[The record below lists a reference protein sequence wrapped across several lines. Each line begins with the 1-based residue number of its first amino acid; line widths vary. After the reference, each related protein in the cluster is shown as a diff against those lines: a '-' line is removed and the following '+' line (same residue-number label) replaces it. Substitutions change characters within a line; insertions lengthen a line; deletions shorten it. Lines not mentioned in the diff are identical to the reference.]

1 MHPTI
6 DSCHLYF
13 FDEQNMGNQNEE
25 DQTVN
30 LAAARPGI
38 AVDPTEATKKR
49 KRRIR
54 LAILLAVWLIVYLP
68 GLFHPALMD
77 DADSVHAEA
86 AKEMLI
92 RHDWVDLYVDGVRYL
107 QKAPLMYWMTLFSY
121 KLFGVNEASTRLVL
135 MISVL
140 GLMVSGW
147 IFARRFFGE
156 RAAFYSALILATAPG
171 IYLYSRFLIPDV
183 LVAMW
188 TTLSFYFFLVG
199 YERRDASLYACWG
212 LAIVTALN
220 VLTNSLIG
228 LVFPGLTI
236 LFFLAMMH
244 DWGYL
249 KKMRLFSSFVV
260 FFVIAAPW
268 HILAAIRN
276 PAQPTGPEKGFLWDY
291 FINEQ
296 FLRYLNKRVPHDYG
310 KVPLGLFWVELLIW
324 VIPWCLFLFPALREV
339 PWRPRS
345 WGKDMNPR
353 RRALLLVA
361 LWGLVV
367 MVFFSFSSRQEYY
380 SLPAIPAVA
389 LLAAAWMER
398 EELSPRYSPERRWGK
413 WMSVPLVLVGLAG
426 AAVTFAL
433 FAMTKPFPPG
443 TDIDKVLAVHPK
455 QYLLSMGHLHDLTLS
470 SFGLFH
476 TPLLVMGIALSLG
489 PLLCL
494 FWRWRG
500 SPWKANLALTGMM
513 VLALFAVH
521 QGLEIFSPEI
531 SSKRLAIDIEH
542 YYKPGDEIVINGHY
556 AFGSTLN
563 FYTGAR
569 VDVVFGGTNDFWF
582 GSLFPDVPHV
592 IWSLKYFDSQWNSPR
607 RVFLFTQNYNRHRVL
622 SGLDP
627 HSLYPVG
634 REGDKEVLTNHPL
647 GPPIHTGNY
656 VPPNGAT

>member
-1 MHPTI
+1 MEI
-6 DSCHLYF
+6 KS
-13 FDEQNMGNQNEE
+13 EE
-25 DQTVN
+25 EKPLSAATAETVAAQTK
-30 LAAARPGI
+30 A
-38 AVDPTEATKKR
+38 KR
-49 KRRIR
+49 KRKIR

-77 DADSVHAEA
+77 DADSVHAES
-86 AKEMLI
+86 AKEMIL

-107 QKAPLMYWMTLFSY
+107 QKAPLMYWMTATSY
-121 KLFGVNEASTRLVL
+121 EIFGISEASTRLVL

-140 GLMVSGW
+140 GLMISGW
-147 IFARRFFGE
+147 VFARRFFGE
-156 RAAFYSALILATAPG
+156 DAAFYAALILATAPG

-188 TTLSFYFFLVG
+188 TTFSFYFFLVG
-199 YERRDASLYACWG
+199 YEKRDASLYACWG

-236 LFFLAMMH
+236 LAFLAMMH

-249 KKMRLFSSFVV
+249 KKMRLFSSFIV

-296 FLRYLNKRVPHDYG
+296 FLRYLNKRIPHDYG
-310 KVPLGLFWVELLIW
+310 KVPLGVFWAELLIW
-324 VIPWCLFLFPALREV
+324 VVPWCIFLFPALREI
-339 PWRPRS
+339 PWRPHS
-345 WGKDMNPR
+345 WRKDMDPR
-353 RRALLLVA
+353 SRAFLLVA

-367 MVFFSFSSRQEYY
+367 MAFFSFSSRQEYY
-380 SLPAIPAVA
+380 SLPAVPAVA

-398 EELSPRYSPERRWGK
+398 EELSPQRSVERLWGK
-413 WMSVPLVLVGLAG
+413 WMSVPLTLFALAG
-426 AAVTFAL
+426 AGVAFAL
-433 FAMTKPFPPG
+433 FALSKPFPPG
-443 TDIDKVLAVHPK
+443 TDIDKVLTVHPGRYK
-455 QYLLSMGHLHDLTLS
+455 LSLGHLHDLTLA

-476 TPLLVMGIALSLG
+476 TPLMVMGIALSAG
-489 PLLCL
+489 TLLAL

-500 SPWKANLALTGMM
+500 SPWKSNMALTVMM

-521 QGLEIFSPEI
+521 RGLDIFSPEI
-531 SSKRLAIDIEH
+531 SSKRLAVDIER

-563 FYTGAR
+563 FYTGHH

-592 IWSLKYFDSQWNSPR
+592 IWTKKFFDSQWNSSR
-607 RVFLFTQNYNRHRVL
+607 RVFLFTQDFDRERIL
-622 SGLDP
+622 AGLNP
-627 HSLYPVG
+627 QTLHVVG
-634 REGDKEVLTNHPL
+634 HEGDKVVYTNHPL
-647 GPPIHTGNY
+647 GPPVHGPNY
-656 VPPNGAT
+656 VPPNGAS